1 MKKFVKKENGVTI
14 ITITLMVIVITIIIS
29 VLAFYARNSI
39 QMEQF
44 GNMRADIEEI
54 ENKAQMY
61 YIENGVLPIDQKTKK
76 TRGQMKGDDEFF
88 NQNDGDTYYLVNTD
102 FIGVTKVYDTQY
114 YINEATHTV
123 YAENTLEVGKKNYP
137 RPKEVFD
144 KLHVE
149 SKTPSW
155 EDECF
160 EAPSDMFTYDDSG
173 YITGVDKEFC
183 DKHRNDPAYSKYFT
197 DSINWKNIIIPAYQS
212 NGKPI
217 IGIRKNAFT
226 GVNLNGGA
234 LKIPG
239 TVKDV
244 ESTILGGGSNP
255 KEIFINAK
263 IIDVNAF
270 RGAGFQQV
278 TKITIGPSCQMP
290 DGASCGNGLFSMA
303 VNAKEL
309 VIGTTCLGAYAF
321 SNCKNLSTITI
332 DAPIEIIPEGC
343 FMNNSNANSTMKID
357 LPSSLRRIEKRAFA
371 NGAIAELIMPENL
384 EYIGEEAFASVN
396 WGQPRLNKIDFNGN
410 TKITEIQPRTFK
422 GCSSLRSVTLGAEV
436 KVIGESAF
444 ESCQNNLST
453 LICNDKLER
462 IEQSAFRYCNGFQN
476 GSVKFNSGLKYIG
489 HFAFGNTNLR
499 NKQIPSG
506 TQCESDAF

>member
-1 MKKFVKKENGVTI
+1 MRKFVVKENGITI
-14 ITITLMVIVITIIIS
+14 ITVTLMVIVITIIIS
-29 VLAFYARNSI
+29 VLAFYGRNSI

-61 YIENGVLPIDQKTKK
+61 YVEKGALPIDKNNSK
-76 TRGQMKGDDEFF
+76 TRGQMKGDDDLF
-88 NQNDGDTYYLVNTD
+88 NPNDGDKYYLVNTD

-114 YINEATHTV
+114 YINEVTHTV
-123 YAENTLEVGKKNYP
+123 YAENTITVKNKDYP
-137 RPKEVFD
+137 RPKETFD

-160 EAPSDMFTYDDSG
+160 DAPAGMFICDDDG
-173 YITGVDKEFC
+173 YIVGVNKEFC
-183 DKHRNDPAYSKYFT
+183 NQHRNDPAYSKYFT
-197 DSINWKNIIIPAYQS
+197 DAINWKNLIIPAYQE

-217 IGIRKNAFT
+217 VGIRKNAFT
-226 GVNLNGGA
+226 DININGGA
-234 LKIPG
+234 IKIPS
-239 TVKDV
+239 TVREV
-244 ESTILGGGSNP
+244 EPIILGGGSNP
-255 KEIFINAK
+255 KEIYINAI
-263 IIDVNAF
+263 IIDVDAF

-278 TKITIGPSCQMP
+278 SKIVIGPSCQMP
-290 DGASCGNGLFSMA
+290 DGTSCGNGLFSMA
-303 VNAKEL
+303 VNAREIE
-309 VIGTTCLGAYAF
+309 IGTTCLGAYAF
-321 SNCKNLSTITI
+321 SNCINVSSITI
-332 DAPIEIIPEGC
+332 DAPVEIIPEGC
-343 FMNNSNANSTMKID
+343 FMNSSNANSTMKID

-396 WGQPRLNKIDFNGN
+396 WGQPKLNKIDFNGN
-410 TKITEIQPRTFK
+410 TKITEIKPRTFY

-436 KVIGESAF
+436 KVVGESAF
-444 ESCQNNLST
+444 ENCQNNLST

-489 HFAFGNTNLR
+489 HFAFGSTNLR